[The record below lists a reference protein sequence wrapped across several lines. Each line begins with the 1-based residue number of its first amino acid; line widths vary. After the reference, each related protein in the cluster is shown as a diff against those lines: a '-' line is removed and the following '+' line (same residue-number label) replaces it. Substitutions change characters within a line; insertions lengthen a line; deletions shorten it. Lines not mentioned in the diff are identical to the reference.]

1 MLGLFHIR
9 CRNARKGNHHLL
21 FLHGRIQTL
30 LVRHPDAHVI
40 IKPHGVSSEDP
51 LKDTYPLQLS
61 EKRTQTRRHVKTA
74 LVNGTRGGR
83 MFNPSL
89 PGENLD
95 AQAESTDGR
104 ATLYMDDEIHMFGKG
119 VIKKNSGGF

>member
-1 MLGLFHIR
+1 
-9 CRNARKGNHHLL
+9 
-21 FLHGRIQTL
+21 
-30 LVRHPDAHVI
+30 
-40 IKPHGVSSEDP
+40 
-51 LKDTYPLQLS
+51 
-61 EKRTQTRRHVKTA
+61 
-74 LVNGTRGGR
+74 

-119 VIKKNSGGF
+119 VIKKNSGGVLKIKKQNRLFFSFPA